1 MVSET
6 MATDIGL
13 KEKSPGHICISIYF
27 WQLSLTN
34 LLRAPAVFIGA
45 SYYLCII
52 MEKSSVTFPF
62 EVLA

>member
-1 MVSET
+1 MVSEA

-13 KEKSPGHICISIYF
+13 KGKSFGHICICIYF
-27 WQLSLTN
+27 WPLNLAD

-45 SYYLCII
+45 SCYLCII
-52 MEKSSVTFPF
+52 MEKSSMTFPF